1 MKKAFLCCL
10 LGVEGRLGGMF
21 GGGDESFAS
30 FNEQSAPPP
39 PPPPLD
45 GAPPPPLDDAAP
57 PLDDASMLHKL
68 HSEEDE
74 QWQSIFAAFDTDHS
88 GTVSAPE
95 LGAGAKSFGLAGGD
109 AAVPPGGLHFP
120 QFKKLM
126 EESKAH
132 DHRGGEGGE
141 GGAALDGTPLM
152 KDLVD
157 TLDEAPTRSIDAA
170 SATVRDIGAGVIAS
184 AVEKVDQGQ
193 LADEAADASA
203 IDADIGA
210 NPMLSP
216 VQESEAAQAE
226 GELRAESEPVE
237 THKSVTNQVL
247 FSMRKE
253 LVQDVDQDG
262 DGLLSKAELTA
273 QVKKAW
279 SHVQRLRDAELRAK
293 EKKGLTDF
301 IHSLA
306 GPAAASVTEQ
316 QLLGSFEEGSLPSG
330 VPVSEKLSSDA
341 ERARSA
347 FRFADA
353 DRDGR
358 LTESE
363 LFTMFNPSLASE
375 SSAAER
381 RRYLDFTGDEDFYGA
396 DGDGDGKVT
405 LDEWHQFRLRDDP
418 DFLLDDKTFMAM
430 DWKNRRK
437 EFRNADANGDG
448 ALSKRETEA
457 LAEAQD
463 ADKYAMPVALVMG
476 MADDNHDGQ
485 LSLAELDKHTKQF
498 DSTGSQDFFTIP
510 SLIDSKIAAAKA
522 KAQVSAHP

>member
-1 MKKAFLCCL
+1 MKKAFLVVIT
-10 LGVEGRLGGMF
+10 LGGSEGRLGGMF
-21 GGGDESFAS
+21 GGGDEAFAA

-45 GAPPPPLDDAAP
+45 GAPPPPLDDAPP

-95 LGAGAKSFGLAGGD
+95 LAAGAKSFGLAGGD
-109 AAVPPGGLHFP
+109 ARVPPGGLHFP
-120 QFKKLM
+120 QFKTLM

-132 DHRGGEGGE
+132 GHPGGE

-226 GELRAESEPVE
+226 GELRAEAEPVE
-237 THKSVTNQVL
+237 SHKSVTNQVL

-262 DGLLSKAELTA
+262 DGLLSKAELAA

-279 SHVQRLRDAELRAK
+279 THVQRLRDAELRAK
-293 EKKGLTDF
+293 ENKGLTDF

-306 GPAAASVTEQ
+306 GPGAASVTEQ

-353 DRDGR
+353 DGDGR

-363 LFTMFNPSLASE
+363 LFAMFNPSLASE

-396 DGDGDGKVT
+396 DANGDGKVT
-405 LDEWHQFRLRDDP
+405 LDEWHRFRLRDDP

-437 EFRNADANGDG
+437 EFRNADADGDG

-476 MADDNHDGQ
+476 MADDDHDGQ

-498 DSTGSQDFFTIP
+498 DSTGSADFFTIP

-522 KAQVSAHP
+522 KAQGSAHP